1 MEQIAVVFARIR
13 SSLQIERRACFLS
26 RWLFL
31 RLIGLIYLV
40 AFVSLWSQIDGLVG
54 HNGILP
60 VADHLTAAGGPLG
73 PERFWWL
80 PTLSWFNTSDGF
92 LHFQCAAGVVFSL
105 LLIVRVAPILDL
117 AFLWAIYLSL
127 STICGNFLGFQWD
140 TLLLETGFLAIFLAP
155 RQWLPKFSLEPAPS
169 VTVLW
174 LCRWL
179 LFRLMFMSGAVKL
192 LSADASWW
200 KLTALTF
207 HYETQPLPTWI
218 GWYAHQLP
226 VWFQKI
232 SVAVMFGIELA
243 APFLIL
249 CGRRP
254 RQIACGAFALLML
267 LISLTG
273 NYCFFNLLTVA
284 LCVLLLDDVFVLRL
298 LPASVA
304 AFVRTRLPSPAEP
317 ALQPREAGQSAPAS
331 CSAGP
336 CSRPT
341 NPPAAPPEAG
351 SRPAAAPVMFPSWE
365 GSGMG
370 LGVAVRTA
378 ALSVLAAFIMVVSV
392 TETAARLFRARNLPQ
407 PLLGLLQ
414 WVSPLRT
421 INTYGLFA
429 VMTTT
434 RPEIVVEGSNDRLT
448 WLTYHFKWKPG
459 DPKRR
464 PAFVAPHQP
473 RLDWQMWF
481 AALGDYRGNPWFVN
495 FLVRLAQG
503 SPEVLALVE
512 KNPFPEQPPR
522 YLRAVLYEYH
532 FTDWATRRATGN
544 WWRRER
550 KGLYCPEIALRQN
563 DRH

>member
-1 MEQIAVVFARIR
+1 MENVTAVFARIR
-13 SSLQIERRACFLS
+13 SAFQRERSSCFLS

-31 RLIGLIYLV
+31 RLIGIIYLI

-60 VADHLTAAGGPLG
+60 VADHFSARGGPLG
-73 PERFWWL
+73 PERYWWL
-80 PTLSWFNTSDGF
+80 PTLCWFNASDEF

-105 LLIVRVAPILDL
+105 LLIVGLAPILGL
-117 AFLWAIYLSL
+117 ACLWALYLSL
-127 STICGNFLGFQWD
+127 STICGDFLGFQWD
-140 TLLLETGFLAIFLAP
+140 TLLLETGCLAIFLAP
-155 RQWLPKFSLEPAPS
+155 RQWLPKFSLEPPPS

-192 LSADASWW
+192 LSTDASWW
-200 KLTALTF
+200 KLTALTV

-232 SVAVMFGIELA
+232 SVAIMFGIDLA
-243 APFLIL
+243 PPFLIL

-254 RQIACGAFALLML
+254 RQVACGAFILLML

-284 LCVLLLDDVFVLRL
+284 LCVLLLDDAFLLRL
-298 LPASVA
+298 CPVSVA
-304 AFVRTRLPSPAEP
+304 AFARTRLSSPAESAP
-317 ALQPREAGQSAPAS
+317 QPREAGQSAPAS

-370 LGVAVRTA
+370 LRVAVRTA
-378 ALSVLAAFIMVVSV
+378 ALS
-392 TETAARLFRARNLPQ
+392 
-407 PLLGLLQ
+407 
-414 WVSPLRT
+414 
-421 INTYGLFA
+421 
-429 VMTTT
+429 
-434 RPEIVVEGSNDRLT
+434 
-448 WLTYHFKWKPG
+448 
-459 DPKRR
+459 
-464 PAFVAPHQP
+464 
-473 RLDWQMWF
+473 
-481 AALGDYRGNPWFVN
+481 
-495 FLVRLAQG
+495 
-503 SPEVLALVE
+503 
-512 KNPFPEQPPR
+512 
-522 YLRAVLYEYH
+522 
-532 FTDWATRRATGN
+532 
-544 WWRRER
+544 
-550 KGLYCPEIALRQN
+550 
-563 DRH
+563 

>member
-1 MEQIAVVFARIR
+1 MENVTAVFGRIR
-13 SSLQIERRACFLS
+13 STIRRERSACFLS

-31 RLIGLIYLV
+31 RLIGIIYLI

-60 VADHLTAAGGPLG
+60 VADHLSAAGGPVG
-73 PERFWWL
+73 PERYWWL
-80 PTLSWFNTSDGF
+80 PTLCWFNTGDAF
-92 LHFQCAAGVVFSL
+92 LHLQCAAGAVFSL
-105 LLIVRVAPILDL
+105 LLIVGVAPILAL

-127 STICGNFLGFQWD
+127 STICGDFLGFQWD
-140 TLLLETGFLAIFLAP
+140 TLLLETGCLAIFLAP

-192 LSADASWW
+192 LSADPSWW
-200 KLTALTF
+200 KLTALTL

-226 VWFQKI
+226 VWFQKT
-232 SVAVMFGIELA
+232 SVAIMFGIELA
-243 APFLIL
+243 APLLIF

-254 RQIACGAFALLML
+254 RQIGCGAFVLLML

-284 LCVLLLDDVFVLRL
+284 LCVLLLDDVFLLRL

-331 CSAGP
+331 CSVGP
-336 CSRPT
+336 YSRPT
-341 NPPAAPPEAG
+341 NPPVTPPEAG
-351 SRPAAAPVMFPSWE
+351 SRPAAAPVMFPSPPSRRATAPLRRDGGWE

-370 LGVAVRTA
+370 LRVAVRTA

-434 RPEIVVEGSNDRLT
+434 RPEIVV
-448 WLTYHFKWKPG
+448 
-459 DPKRR
+459 
-464 PAFVAPHQP
+464 
-473 RLDWQMWF
+473 
-481 AALGDYRGNPWFVN
+481 
-495 FLVRLAQG
+495 
-503 SPEVLALVE
+503 
-512 KNPFPEQPPR
+512 
-522 YLRAVLYEYH
+522 
-532 FTDWATRRATGN
+532 
-544 WWRRER
+544 
-550 KGLYCPEIALRQN
+550 
-563 DRH
+563 

>member
-1 MEQIAVVFARIR
+1 MDKVISAFARIR
-13 SSLQIERRACFLS
+13 STLGRERSTCLLS

-31 RLIGLIYLV
+31 RLIGIIYLI

-60 VADHLTAAGGPLG
+60 LADHFSAVGERLG
-73 PERFWWL
+73 PGRYWRL
-80 PTLSWFNTSDGF
+80 PTLCWFNTSDEF
-92 LHFQCAAGVVFSL
+92 LHFQCAAGVVCSL
-105 LLIVRVAPILDL
+105 LLIVGVAPILDL

-127 STICGNFLGFQWD
+127 STICGDFLSFQWD

-232 SVAVMFGIELA
+232 SVAIMFGIELA
-243 APFLIL
+243 GPLLIF

-254 RQIACGAFALLML
+254 RQIACGAFVLLML

-284 LCVLLLDDVFVLRL
+284 LCVLLLNDAFLLRL
-298 LPASVA
+298 LPASLA
-304 AFVRTRLPSPAEP
+304 AFVRTRLPSPA
-317 ALQPREAGQSAPAS
+317 GQSAPTYSNVARPMNPS
-331 CSAGP
+331 SAHP
-336 CSRPT
+336 D
-341 NPPAAPPEAG
+341 AG
-351 SRPAAAPVMFPSWE
+351 GHSAEPLVSFPSWE
-365 GSGMG
+365 GSGVG
-370 LGVAVRTA
+370 LWVAVRTFGVG
-378 ALSVLAAFIMVVSV
+378 VLAAFILLVSG
-392 TETAARLFRARNLPQ
+392 TETAARLFGVENLP
-407 PLLGLLQ
+407 PRLLGLLQ

-421 INTYGLFA
+421 INSYGLFA

-434 RPEIVVEGSNDRLT
+434 RPEIIVEGSNDLLT
-448 WLTYHFKWKPG
+448 WLPYEFKWKPG

-503 SPEVLALVE
+503 TPEVLALLKE
-512 KNPFPEQPPR
+512 NPFPEKPPR
-522 YLRAVLYEYH
+522 YLRSVLYEYH
-532 FTDWATRRATGN
+532 FTDFATRQAAGD

-550 KGLYCPEIALRQN
+550 KGLYCPEMSLRQI
-563 DRH
+563 DGH

>member
-1 MEQIAVVFARIR
+1 
-13 SSLQIERRACFLS
+13 
-26 RWLFL
+26 
-31 RLIGLIYLV
+31 
-40 AFVSLWSQIDGLVG
+40 
-54 HNGILP
+54 
-60 VADHLTAAGGPLG
+60 
-73 PERFWWL
+73 
-80 PTLSWFNTSDGF
+80 
-92 LHFQCAAGVVFSL
+92 
-105 LLIVRVAPILDL
+105 
-117 AFLWAIYLSL
+117 
-127 STICGNFLGFQWD
+127 
-140 TLLLETGFLAIFLAP
+140 
-155 RQWLPKFSLEPAPS
+155 
-169 VTVLW
+169 
-174 LCRWL
+174 

-192 LSADASWW
+192 LSADPSWW
-200 KLTALTF
+200 KLTALSF
-207 HYETQPLPTWI
+207 HYETQPLPTWV

-232 SVAVMFGIELA
+232 SVAIMFGIELA

-284 LCVLLLDDVFVLRL
+284 LCVLLLDDTFLLRL

-304 AFVRTRLPSPAEP
+304 AFLRTRLPSRAESAP
-317 ALQPREAGQSAPAS
+317 QPREAGQSAPAS
-331 CSAGP
+331 CSD
-336 CSRPT
+336 SQPT
-341 NPPAAPPEAG
+341 NPSSAPPEAR
-351 SRPAAAPVMFPSWE
+351 SYPPDAAVTFPSWD
-365 GSGMG
+365 GSGVG
-370 LGVAVRTA
+370 LWVRTFGVG
-378 ALSVLAAFIMVVSV
+378 VLAAFIMVVSG

-448 WLTYHFKWKPG
+448 WLTYDFKWKPG

-481 AALGDYRGNPWFVN
+481 AALGDYRGNPWFVT

-503 SPEVLALVE
+503 SPEVLALLE
-512 KNPFPEQPPR
+512 ENPFPEKPPR

-532 FTDWATRRATGN
+532 FTDFATRHTTGD

>member
-1 MEQIAVVFARIR
+1 MHNVISAFARVR
-13 SSLQIERRACFLS
+13 SAFVRERAGCFLS

-31 RLIGLIYLV
+31 RLIGVIYLT
-40 AFVSLWSQIDGLVG
+40 AFVSLWSQIGGLVG

-60 VADHLTAAGGPLG
+60 VANHLTAGGPPR
-73 PERFWWL
+73 PERYWWL
-80 PTLSWFNTSDGF
+80 PTFCWFNTSDEF
-92 LHFQCAAGVVFSL
+92 LHFQCAAGVGFSL
-105 LLIVRVAPILDL
+105 LVIVGVVPGL
-117 AFLWAIYLSL
+117 ALSLLWAIYLSL
-127 STICGNFLGFQWD
+127 STVCGDFLGFQWD

-155 RQWLPKFSLEPAPS
+155 WQGLPKFSQESAPS
-169 VTVLW
+169 LIVLW

-192 LSADASWW
+192 LSRDAAWW
-200 KLTALTF
+200 HLSALTF

-226 VWFQKI
+226 VWFQEI
-232 SVAVMFGIELA
+232 SVAVMFGIELV
-243 APFLIL
+243 APFLIV

-254 RQIACGAFALLML
+254 RQVACGSFALLML

-284 LCVLLLDDVFVLRL
+284 LCVLLLDDAFILRL

-304 AFVRTRLPSPAEP
+304 SFVRTRLP
-317 ALQPREAGQSAPAS
+317 APAV
-331 CSAGP
+331 SASRSSEL
-336 CSRPT
+336 CSRLASTRPT
-341 NPPAAPPEAG
+341 APATEIHSADEAIWSREG
-351 SRPAAAPVMFPSWE
+351 SRL
-365 GSGMG
+365 G
-370 LGVAVRTA
+370 LGVRTFAVV
-378 ALSVLAAFIMVVSV
+378 LLAAFILVVSG
-392 TETAARLFRARNLPQ
+392 TETAARLFGAGNLPA
-407 PLLGLLQ
+407 PLLRLAQ
-414 WVSPLRT
+414 WVSPLRS
-421 INTYGLFA
+421 INSYGLFA

-434 RPEIVVEGSNDRLT
+434 RPEIVVEGSNDGFD
-448 WLTYHFKWKPG
+448 WLPYEFKWKPG

-464 PAFVAPHQP
+464 PGFVAPHQP

-503 SPEVLALVE
+503 TPEVLALL
-512 KNPFPEQPPR
+512 KTNPFPDKRPR

-532 FTDWATRRATGN
+532 FTDVATRRTTGD

-550 KGLYCPEIALRQN
+550 KGLYCPEMSLRQN